1 MTCLARSQDP
11 QDWRL
16 SDLEPGLLRFD
27 RIAQAVKVE
36 NNHPAFQWK
45 KKIKQKRNKQNPGEK
60 LKGLAHTHAGL
71 KDLITR
77 FFREGCPVPLRT
89 ILDPTY
95 PNIRWTLLL

>member
-1 MTCLARSQDP
+1 MKCLARSQDP

-36 NNHPAFQWK
+36 NNHPAFQWE
-45 KKIKQKRNKQNPGEK
+45 KKIKQKRNKTLGESSRD
-60 LKGLAHTHAGL
+60 LATRTHAGL

-89 ILDPTY
+89 VLESAY
-95 PNIRWTLLL
+95 PNTRWTLLL

>member
-45 KKIKQKRNKQNPGEK
+45 KKIKQKKKQTKPWGK
-60 LKGLAHTHAGL
+60 AQGTCPHARR
-71 KDLITR
+71 T
-77 FFREGCPVPLRT
+77 EGFDYQVLQRRLPCAFEDHP
-89 ILDPTY
+89 
-95 PNIRWTLLL
+95 